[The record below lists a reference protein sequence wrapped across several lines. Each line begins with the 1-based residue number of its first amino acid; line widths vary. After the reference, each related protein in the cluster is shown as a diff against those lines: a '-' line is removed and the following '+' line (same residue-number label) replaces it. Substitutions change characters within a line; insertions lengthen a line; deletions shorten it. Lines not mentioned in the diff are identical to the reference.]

1 MLAMMYVGGVMVV
14 GFGAWVIKKGLT
26 AKEPTD
32 LQWELKRGYI
42 QTTLIWHIAQNLT
55 KIFVQYADLTKS
67 NGYCII
73 ESDKEERTMMN
84 NTYMNLAITDEA
96 NRDFLDRYVMQ
107 YQEELSDNNREYH
120 ISIDDFKN
128 YLTKKELWGTFQT
141 ALKDI
146 LKRWVTLEYVAID
159 YEIPVAMVKYFLKT
173 I

>member
-1 MLAMMYVGGVMVV
+1 
-14 GFGAWVIKKGLT
+14 
-26 AKEPTD
+26 
-32 LQWELKRGYI
+32 
-42 QTTLIWHIAQNLT
+42 
-55 KIFVQYADLTKS
+55 
-67 NGYCII
+67 
-73 ESDKEERTMMN
+73 MMN